1 MRAARVSAEL
11 LWQLVVMA
19 SELVLLPVRL
29 MALLFGSLLLMAGML
44 GLPIWL
50 IQLAISVV
58 GGGGGGGPLPAWK
71 MCLLLAA
78 AVPIG
83 VMLTRLADVSVE
95 LAGPQDL
102 PVDPAEPEESEA
114 LGVSGASDSRSGAAA
129 PELSRRS
136 EVLKVASTT
145 AANARVVR
153 HEPRVRIGSRQV
165 RRLQYP
171 RRGEH

>member
-95 LAGPQDL
+95 LAGP
-102 PVDPAEPEESEA
+102 PEESEA